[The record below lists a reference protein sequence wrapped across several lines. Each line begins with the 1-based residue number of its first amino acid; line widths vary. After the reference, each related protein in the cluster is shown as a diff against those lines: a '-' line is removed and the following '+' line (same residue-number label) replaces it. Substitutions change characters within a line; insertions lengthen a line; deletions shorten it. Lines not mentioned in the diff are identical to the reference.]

1 MAAQEKV
8 KEIEE
13 LLKKQFKTRE
23 ECERIAELRD
33 GLKVS
38 DLFKAKDMMDFPY
51 DWAEKIMGFEVIY
64 GMKLCSK
71 LENAIKAGYIK
82 TYQVRRYG
90 QLRTYCALTAKAKA
104 LLK

>member
-1 MAAQEKV
+1 MTTQEKV
-8 KEIEE
+8 KEIER
-13 LLKKQFKTRE
+13 LLSIQLSTRTE
-23 ECERIAELRD
+23 ADRVCELRD

-38 DLFKAKDMMDFPY
+38 DLFKAKDMMDFTY
-51 DWAEKIMGFEVIY
+51 DWAEKILGFEVIC
-64 GMKLCSK
+64 GMKRCSK